1 MWSVRDPHESNA
13 SAGILELGD
22 FSIRALGAEDFG
34 LVRALQPSTPA
45 DIFELPESDHAFRAF
60 IADLGAKPWSLP
72 FVCLR
77 AAVPIGVCFMSV
89 AQLKNL
95 NAYLVAVFSDP
106 ADAAVPLALYI
117 RHAFWSFPLHRL
129 YAHVPALAAAIAH
142 AEALARVGF
151 KHEGVLAAHVPS
163 PDGPQDA
170 IVLGLLREEFNV
182 WCAQNQPALAL

>member
-1 MWSVRDPHESNA
+1 M
-13 SAGILELGD
+13 
-22 FSIRALGAEDFG
+22 
-34 LVRALQPSTPA
+34 RALQPSTPA
-45 DIFELPESDHAFRAF
+45 DIFELPDSDHAFRTF

-77 AAVPIGVCFMSV
+77 AAAPIGVCFMSV

-95 NAYLVAVFSDP
+95 NAYLVALFSEP

-129 YAHVPALAAAIAH
+129 YAHVPALAADIAH
-142 AEALARVGF
+142 AEALLRVGF
-151 KHEGVLAAHVPS
+151 QHEGVLAAHVPA

-182 WCAQNQPALAL
+182 WCEQNQPGLAL

>member
-22 FSIRALGAEDFG
+22 FSIRALGAEDFA

-95 NAYLVAVFSDP
+95 NAYLVALFSEPD
-106 ADAAVPLALYI
+106 AAAVPLALYI

-129 YAHVPALAAAIAH
+129 YAHVPALPAVIAH
-142 AEALARVGF
+142 IETLVGVGF